1 MEQKDCVREIREKLE
16 EIVGI
21 YHRYNPEGKYLALS
35 YSDGWI
41 LFNNRY
47 WEEDKNRA
55 INFTEEEG
63 EIAE

>member
-1 MEQKDCVREIREKLE
+1 MNHAECIKAIKEKLD
-16 EIVGI
+16 EIIDI
-21 YHRYNPEGKYLALS
+21 YHRYNPEGKYLVLA